1 MIHLPTPCRGLTGL
15 LVGVVLFSAPMI
27 AQDPDMPPDRPPVD
41 SPVESTE
48 AATAAGDD
56 LDFIEGSET
65 TPEDTSSDLAVI
77 ESLLEEGEA
86 SIDTG
91 FVYDPGG
98 RRDPFRS
105 LLRVADTVERQTG
118 PRPEGVP
125 GLLISELVVTGVWMF
140 PEGPVAQVQ
149 SSDEPISYLL
159 RPGTRVFDG
168 EVTSISF
175 ARGEGGTVVF
185 RQIVT
190 DPTSPKPFREVVRRV
205 EQ

>member
-1 MIHLPTPCRGLTGL
+1 MNGSILIGRGLWML
-15 LVGVVLFSAPMI
+15 LVGLAVVVAP
-27 AQDPDMPPDRPPVD
+27 AFGQDPSMPPDQPPTE
-41 SPVESTE
+41 PRVESAE
-48 AATAAGDD
+48 DDD
-56 LDFIEGSET
+56 LDFLEGERS
-65 TPEDTSSDLAVI
+65 PEDASNDLTVI
-77 ESLLEEGEA
+77 ENLLEESEA

-105 LLRVADTVERQTG
+105 LLRVADTVQRQTG

-168 EVTSISF
+168 EVTSITF

>member
-1 MIHLPTPCRGLTGL
+1 MSRLLNTRSAVLALLLGLVLVATP
-15 LVGVVLFSAPMI
+15 LV
-27 AQDPDMPPDRPPVD
+27 AQNPEMPPDQPP
-41 SPVESTE
+41 TE
-48 AATAAGDD
+48 PAAPAATEGDD
-56 LDFIEGSET
+56 LDFLEEGES
-65 TPEDTSSDLAVI
+65 TPEDSNNDLTVI
-77 ESLLEEGEA
+77 ENLLEEGEA

-91 FVYDPGG
+91 FVFDPGG

-105 LLRVADTVERQTG
+105 LLRVADTVQRQTG

>member
-1 MIHLPTPCRGLTGL
+1 MSDLLNMRRGFLVL
-15 LVGVVLFSAPMI
+15 LVGCLLIAAPMA
-27 AQDPDMPPDRPPVD
+27 AQNPETPPDQPPAE
-41 SPVESTE
+41 PAAN
-48 AATAAGDD
+48 AATEGDD
-56 LDFIEGSET
+56 LDFL
-65 TPEDTSSDLAVI
+65 EDGDSAPDESSNDLTVI
-77 ESLLEEGEA
+77 ENLLEEGEA

-105 LLRVADTVERQTG
+105 LLRVADTVQRQTG

-175 ARGEGGTVVF
+175 ARGDGGTVVF

>member
-1 MIHLPTPCRGLTGL
+1 MIRSLNLRRASLALLLGLVLAASPLAAQNPDTPPEQPPIESQ
-15 LVGVVLFSAPMI
+15 SAQTP
-27 AQDPDMPPDRPPVD
+27 
-41 SPVESTE
+41 E
-48 AATAAGDD
+48 GDD
-56 LDFIEGSET
+56 LDFLEGEES
-65 TPEDTSSDLAVI
+65 TPEDSSNDLAVI
-77 ESLLEEGEA
+77 ENLLEEGEA

-105 LLRVADTVERQTG
+105 LLRVADTVQRQTG

-168 EVTSISF
+168 EVTSITF
-175 ARGEGGTVVF
+175 VRGEGGTVVF

>member
-1 MIHLPTPCRGLTGL
+1 MIRTPKLPHGLVGL
-15 LVGVVLFSAPMI
+15 LVVLVLVTPPVF
-27 AQDPDMPPDRPPVD
+27 AQDPDSTPSDPV
-41 SPVESTE
+41 PTE
-48 AATAAGDD
+48 AAEGDD
-56 LDFIEGSET
+56 LDFLEGQET
-65 TPEDTSSDLAVI
+65 PTDDSDNDLAVI
-77 ESLLEEGEA
+77 ENLLEEGEA